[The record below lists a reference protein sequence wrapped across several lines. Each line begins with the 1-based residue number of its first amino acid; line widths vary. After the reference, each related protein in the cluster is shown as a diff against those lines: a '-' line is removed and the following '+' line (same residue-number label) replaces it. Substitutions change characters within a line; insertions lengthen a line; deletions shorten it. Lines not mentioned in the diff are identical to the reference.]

1 MKKIVMLVACMLGL
15 AACNFE
21 NYEDCTGD
29 DELDLDDDWGGHST
43 AGKGPSEP
51 GGSGGSAGNS
61 SGGSAGNGSGATS
74 SEGGTPSPPTP
85 PPTPCEAETD
95 CEPGFNCDLDAGVCA
110 PADAETCAELS
121 TEQACTER
129 GDCTPIY
136 AGTNCSC
143 GADCECMGGEP
154 GCICE
159 SFQFFVCTP
168 AAPAE

>member
-1 MKKIVMLVACMLGL
+1 MKKIVLLMTCMVGL

-21 NYEDCTGD
+21 NYEECTEDG
-29 DELDLDDDWGGHST
+29 ELDIDDDWGGHST
-43 AGKGPSEP
+43 AGKGPGDP
-51 GGSGGSAGNS
+51 GGSGAS
-61 SGGSAGNGSGATS
+61 SSQA
-74 SEGGTPSPPTP
+74 GTPNMPEPMEP

-95 CEPGFNCDLDAGVCA
+95 CEPGFNCDFDAGVCA
-110 PADAETCAELS
+110 PADAETCGELS
-121 TEQACTER
+121 ESACTER
-129 GDCTPIY
+129 ADCTPIY

-159 SFQFFVCTP
+159 SFQFFMCTA